1 MRSRSRTAFWVGAAV
16 YFAAASA
23 AALPD
28 AIASYTLSAR
38 LDTDAHRVD
47 TTGSIRWKNAS
58 TRAVSSIWF
67 HLYLNAFKNDETL
80 FLRSPFVRGRGGRGA
95 REFGYIDIERLS
107 IPELGNADL
116 MPRLAQHSPGDP
128 ADQTDLE
135 LKLPSEIAPG
145 QTVTIELGFKARL
158 PEIVERTGHNKDF
171 YLVAQ
176 WFPKVA
182 RLEPDGTW
190 HNFAFHPQAEFYADY
205 GNYAVTID
213 VPQQFQ
219 IGASGRAVKILD
231 SGGRHVVRYEVEA
244 VHDFAWTA
252 WDRFRKAEA
261 SIEGVWVQLLYPPG
275 QQRNA
280 ENTLDALRF
289 ALPDFS
295 RRYGAYPYPVLTVVH
310 PPQAAKD
317 AGGMEYPTLI
327 TTGGPWY
334 SGLLGAR
341 SVEAVTIHEL
351 GHQWFYGLVASDE
364 ASWPFLD
371 EGLTSYAEG
380 LALEAHYGKG
390 SLFSAWGIEL
400 GEPEAMRAFAM
411 LYGRDEPVAQSAA
424 SFSGFQSLGGLVYG
438 RTATILHTLAGVW
451 GKERVDRALGRY
463 AREQRFL
470 HPEPRELLSTIE
482 REVGSDAAAF
492 AQRALFERGHVD
504 YLVRSVDFARAAQ
517 PAGTFDDDAGH
528 HDVEPK
534 PEGESYDWQSRIVV
548 VRRGSLEL
556 EVEVDL
562 IDDEGKAERRS
573 WDGHGAFTA
582 FEHRGPRPIVAAVV
596 DPERRI
602 WIDDNLINNALSG
615 ETPGVERVRE
625 RSTYLAELLFALVM
639 P

>member
-1 MRSRSRTAFWVGAAV
+1 MGLV
-16 YFAAASA
+16 AASA
-23 AALPD
+23 AAVPD
-28 AIASYTLSAR
+28 PVASYTLSAR

-47 TTGSIRWKNAS
+47 SSGSIRWKNAS

-80 FLRSPFVRGRGGRGA
+80 FLRSPFVRGRGGGGA

-107 IPELGNADL
+107 IPELGGTDL
-116 MPRLAQHSPGDP
+116 LPRLSHHSPGDL

-135 LKLPSEIAPG
+135 LKLPGEIAPG
-145 QTVTIELGFKARL
+145 QTVTIELAFKARL
-158 PEIVERTGHNKDF
+158 PEIVERTGHSRDF

-176 WFPKVA
+176 WFPKIA
-182 RLEPDGTW
+182 RLDSDGTW

-205 GNYAVTID
+205 GRYAVTID
-213 VPQQFQ
+213 VPERFLV
-219 IGASGRAVKILD
+219 GASGRPVKIRE
-231 SGGRHVVRYEVEA
+231 SGGRRMTSYEIDS

-252 WDRFRKAEA
+252 WDRFRKSEA
-261 SIEGVWVQLLYPPG
+261 SIDGVAVELLYPPG
-275 QQRNA
+275 HQRNA
-280 ENTLDALRF
+280 ESTLDALRF

-310 PPQAAKD
+310 PPEAAKN
-317 AGGMEYPTLI
+317 AGGMEYPTFI
-327 TTGGPWY
+327 TSGGPWF

-364 ASWPFLD
+364 TSWPFLD

-380 LALEAHYGKG
+380 LVLEARYGKG

-411 LYGRDEPVAQSAA
+411 LYGKDEPVAQPAA
-424 SFSGFQSLGGLVYG
+424 SFSGFRSLGGLVYG
-438 RTATILHTLAGVW
+438 RTATILHTMAGVW
-451 GKERVDRALGRY
+451 SQERVDRALGRY
-463 AREQRFL
+463 AREQRFA
-470 HPEPRELLSTIE
+470 HPGPKELLSAIE
-482 REVGSDAAAF
+482 HEVGRDAAAF

-534 PEGESYDWQSRIVV
+534 SEGESHNWQSRIVV

-556 EVEVDL
+556 PVEVDL
-562 IDDEGKAERRS
+562 IDEAGNAERRS

-582 FEHRGPRPIVAAVV
+582 FEHQGPRPIVAAVV

-615 ETPGVERVRE
+615 EAPGVERVRE
-625 RSTYLAELLFALVM
+625 RATYLAELLFALAM